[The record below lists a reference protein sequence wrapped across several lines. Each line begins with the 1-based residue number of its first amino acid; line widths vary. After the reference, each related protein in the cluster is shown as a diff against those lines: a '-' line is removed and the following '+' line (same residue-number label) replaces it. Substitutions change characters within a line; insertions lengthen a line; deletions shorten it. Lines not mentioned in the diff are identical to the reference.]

1 MSEKVVSSQQFFLDR
16 EDTLQ
21 KLEGIFE
28 RVNNYSE
35 NKFVFVI
42 GEAGIGKTSLINKFL
57 TSIED
62 KDTAILT
69 ARGYEEQDLPLFS
82 FIDMMKDFLHTYRNF
97 TRGDLF
103 DTILNL
109 AKLVPSLEPYVTT
122 TQEITKTVRGISDVD
137 KYSIDNSHYVFSNY
151 LSIFQKIS
159 KKKTLV
165 LHAEDIQWFDSTSVE
180 LLFYIMKK
188 IDKKIMIIVSYRT
201 GFITTQKDLDAK
213 EKFDLLLSLDK
224 DNSTLIELD
233 SMPENLYPKF
243 VEGFLGSHKLDSET
257 IHNIYKQTDG
267 NPFFLKSL
275 LRLLKES
282 NVIFFDTDSYWKLD
296 ASLDFPFQLG
306 LQSCQDR

>member
-1 MSEKVVSSQQFFLDR
+1 MSQKVVSSQQFFLDR
-16 EDTLQ
+16 EDALQ
-21 KLEGIFE
+21 KLESIFE
-28 RVNNYSE
+28 RVSDYSE

-57 TSIED
+57 TSVGD

-69 ARGYEEQDLPLFS
+69 ARGYEEQDLPLFP
-82 FIDMMKDFLHTYRNF
+82 FIDLIKDFIHTYRTF

-151 LSIFQKIS
+151 LSIFQKII

-165 LHAEDIQWFDSTSVE
+165 LHAEDIQWFDSTSLE

-213 EKFDLLLSLDK
+213 EKFDSLISLDK
-224 DNSTLIELD
+224 DNSMLLELD

-243 VEGFLGSHKLDSET
+243 IKVFLDPIRLIVKPFT
-257 IHNIYKQTDG
+257 IFTN
-267 NPFFLKSL
+267 
-275 LRLLKES
+275 RLMVIHSFS
-282 NVIFFDTDSYWKLD
+282 NHF
-296 ASLDFPFQLG
+296 
-306 LQSCQDR
+306 

>member
-1 MSEKVVSSQQFFLDR
+1 MSEKVISSQQFFLDR

-21 KLEGIFE
+21 KLETIFE
-28 RVNNYSE
+28 RVNNYAE

-42 GEAGIGKTSLINKFL
+42 GEAGIGKSSLINKFL
-57 TSIED
+57 ASVENED
-62 KDTAILT
+62 MTILT
-69 ARGYEEQDLPLFS
+69 ARGYEEQDLPLFP

-159 KKKTLV
+159 NKKTMI
-165 LHAEDIQWFDSTSVE
+165 LHAEDIQWFDSTSLE

-188 IDKKIMIIVSYRT
+188 MNKKIMIIVSYRI

-213 EKFDLLLSLDK
+213 EKFNLLLSLDK

-243 VEGFLGSHKLDSET
+243 VEGFLGPHKIDNET
-257 IHNIYKQTDG
+257 
-267 NPFFLKSL
+267 
-275 LRLLKES
+275 
-282 NVIFFDTDSYWKLD
+282 
-296 ASLDFPFQLG
+296 
-306 LQSCQDR
+306 